1 MVCNFSADTLREKRC
16 REVKEIR
23 TGQRPCYLLDGLVQA
38 MQAAATLPVDL
49 DDDIEDDVALAD
61 AERIAA
67 RRRR

>member
-1 MVCNFSADTLREKRC
+1 
-16 REVKEIR
+16 
-23 TGQRPCYLLDGLVQA
+23 LLDGLVQA